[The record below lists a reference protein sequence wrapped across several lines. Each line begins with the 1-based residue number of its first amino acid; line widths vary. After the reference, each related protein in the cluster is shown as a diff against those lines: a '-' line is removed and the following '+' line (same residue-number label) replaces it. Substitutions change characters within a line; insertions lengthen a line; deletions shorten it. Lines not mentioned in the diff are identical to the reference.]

1 VFEQEPSVSVS
12 TARFMSGCPNP
23 EMDPVLT
30 RPDSGT
36 EAAVQTDHMIG
47 VSDTFAD
54 MADAVLVLENTEF
67 PVHKNILAANS
78 KVFAEAF
85 TAASREADQTD
96 PSGKV
101 SVCLYGDSL
110 SEISTVL
117 TYLYKGCL
125 FGGTPDLDCLED
137 IKVLVKVAHKYSMLS
152 VISVCEIQLI
162 AKLQEMKN
170 DDEWVLFCDNEAVV
184 SWTEFAEQF
193 SLVTF
198 LAHCEAFM
206 IKDNDAT
213 LWFDPAMKADRISR
227 GCLLRVL
234 YGQQMYRKN
243 MRADSQARSR
253 SAFAV
258 RPDLDISISQLL
270 ECRNL

>member
-1 VFEQEPSVSVS
+1 
-12 TARFMSGCPNP
+12 MSGSPDP
-23 EMDPVLT
+23 EIGPVLT
-30 RPDSGT
+30 MPDSGVA
-36 EAAVQTDHMIG
+36 AAVQSHHMHG

-54 MADAVLVLENTEF
+54 LADAVLVLENTEL

-85 TAASREADQTD
+85 IAASRATDQTH

-101 SVCLYGDSL
+101 SVRLYGDSL
-110 SEISTVL
+110 PEISTVL

-125 FGGTPDLDCLED
+125 FGGTPDIDCLED

-152 VISVCEIQLI
+152 VLSVCEIQLI
-162 AKLQEMKN
+162 AKLKEMKN
-170 DDEWVLFCDNEAVV
+170 DNEWVLLYDNEAVV
-184 SWTEFAEQF
+184 SWTEFAEKF

-206 IKDNDAT
+206 IKDDDAT
-213 LWFDPAMKADRISR
+213 LWLDPAMKADRISR

-234 YGQQMYRKN
+234 YGQQAYRRN
-243 MRADSQARSR
+243 VHADSKARSR
-253 SAFAV
+253 STYAA
-258 RPDLDISISQLL
+258 RQDLDMSISQLL
-270 ECRNL
+270 ECRNLEQLQTSLHTI

>member
-1 VFEQEPSVSVS
+1 
-12 TARFMSGCPNP
+12 MSGAPNP
-23 EMDPVLT
+23 EMDPVLAT
-30 RPDSGT
+30 PDSGVA
-36 EAAVQTDHMIG
+36 AAVQTDHMIG

-54 MADAVLVLENTEF
+54 MADAVLLLENTEL

-78 KVFAEAF
+78 KVFADAL
-85 TAASREADQTD
+85 TAASRATDQTH
-96 PSGKV
+96 PSGKA
-101 SVCLYGDSL
+101 SVRLYGDNL
-110 SEISTVL
+110 SEISTFL
-117 TYLYKGCL
+117 TYLYKDCL
-125 FGGTPDLDCLED
+125 FGGTRDIDCLED

-162 AKLQEMKN
+162 AKLSEMKN
-170 DDEWVLFCDNEAVV
+170 DDEWVLFYDNEAVV
-184 SWTEFAEQF
+184 SWTEFAEKF

-234 YGQQMYRKN
+234 YGQQIYRKSVL
-243 MRADSQARSR
+243 ADSKAHSR
-253 SAFAV
+253 STSVA
-258 RPDLDISISQLL
+258 RQDLDISISQLL